1 MLRSVAVEALA
12 IGVTASVLGLLGGL
26 GFARLI
32 GALFQAA
39 GTGIPTS
46 DLHLTTR
53 TVIVAVAVGI
63 GITMVAAIGPAT
75 RATRIPPALAL
86 EEGARIEPSRLSR
99 YAPYLSAVVT
109 LGGLLLL
116 LFGLF
121 GSGPATS
128 KLLGMAGGA
137 VLLFI
142 GLALVARYI
151 VRPIAAAIG
160 LPLERSFSVVGQLA
174 RENAQRNPGRTALTS
189 AALMVGLGLV
199 VFVAV
204 FAAGLKASL
213 NDSDRPADPGADRD
227 PLRQRIPTGAAT
239 RPGDCGAHAR
249 GGDDQRCPLRPG
261 RGERKAFEPP
271 LRRPRRR

>member
-1 MLRSVAVEALA
+1 MPADVKVQTGQQNADENAKDISNSINSFLGPALLAFSGAALLVGAFIIFNTFSISVAERTREFASLRTLGATRGQVLRSVAIEALA
-12 IGVTASVLGLLGGL
+12 IGVLASVLGLLGGL

-53 TVIVAVAVGI
+53 TVIVALAVGI
-63 GITMVAAIGPAT
+63 GITMLAAIGPAT

-86 EEGARIEPSRLSR
+86 EEGARIEPSRASR
-99 YAPYLSAVVT
+99 FAPYLSAVVT
-109 LGGLLLL
+109 LGGLPLL

-160 LPLERSFSVVGQLA
+160 LPLERSFHVVGQLA
-174 RENAQRNPGRTALTS
+174 RENAQRNPAGRRS
-189 AALMVGLGLV
+189 P
-199 VFVAV
+199 
-204 FAAGLKASL
+204 
-213 NDSDRPADPGADRD
+213 RPP
-227 PLRQRIPTGAAT
+227 
-239 RPGDCGAHAR
+239 
-249 GGDDQRCPLRPG
+249 
-261 RGERKAFEPP
+261 
-271 LRRPRRR
+271 